1 MQETNDQPQTDAP
14 KQESASKDGA
24 MVIRLPK
31 PNMQV
36 IVLGLVAVIT
46 LFQTVQLA
54 NISKKAGSAKVGS
67 ASAATLNAQGSGAGS
82 NADVPQ
88 SMVGGC

>member
-1 MQETNDQPQTDAP
+1 MDTPETNMGETAAP
-14 KQESASKDGA
+14 SNT
-24 MVIRLPK
+24 MVLRLPK

-36 IVLGLVAVIT
+36 VVLGLVAVIT
-46 LFQTVQLA
+46 LFQTVQLSQ
-54 NISKKAGSAKVGS
+54 ISGKAGSAQVGS
-67 ASAATLNAQGSGAGS
+67 VSTITSSAQGSGTGS